1 MKPSK
6 KAKAWRK
13 EHAWFGKYPYST
25 NIALAIHVELVSS
38 GIEADSDAYYEELNK
53 RLQPHA
59 KTILAE
65 QLGILDRWLEHCE
78 PKKGK
83 EE

>member
-1 MKPSK
+1 MHLSK

-13 EHAWFGKYPYST
+13 EHAWFGKYPYAT
-25 NIALAIHVELVSS
+25 EIALDIHISLVTS
-38 GIEADSDAYYEELNK
+38 GIEADSDEYYEELNK
-53 RLQPHA
+53 QLKPYA

-65 QLGILDRWLEHCE
+65 QLGILDVWIDEHE
-78 PKKGK
+78 SKKGK